1 LTPQQRQRFQQPQKV
16 STFTDS
22 VEQEVQ
28 VFTPTTQTTVS
39 REAVTADMG
48 TLDAVAVAV
57 ADVWFQP
64 SKQTQME

>member
-1 LTPQQRQRFQQPQKV
+1 
-16 STFTDS
+16 
-22 VEQEVQ
+22 
-28 VFTPTTQTTVS
+28 
-39 REAVTADMG
+39 VTADMG